1 MQVKIDSLVFFFFL
15 VSFIQFFIV
24 FIVYMFQ
31 MFFLLF
37 FPPEHV
43 KFSEEELGK
52 LQNLNPPIVLPEDP
66 SKKSSKVKQSV
77 KNFFSKAA
85 SELSEDAAN
94 FTKSIKEGALEIKQ
108 NLKAAQVKKDE
119 PKGSDTIKE
128 ETEDEKGSDDDEDD
142 DEEEEED
149 EEKTGDDTT
158 TVTSNEALQTQN
170 STKNSEDKSVE
181 SSDSNQ
187 QESAQDKAKATAT
200 SKMSAPAASIMS
212 ALATGLQV
220 AGLVAAGTP
229 EEETT
234 SIQGTLEAEEA
245 KPVEDESPKRFDE
258 ETLKK
263 IGEEKYDDLIVQPK
277 PVKKK
282 KRKPKG
288 KNLILCFFGLLSNS
302 KSKLFPYCMHLD

>member
-1 MQVKIDSLVFFFFL
+1 MFSFFSVFL
-15 VSFIQFFIV
+15 
-24 FIVYMFQ
+24 
-31 MFFLLF
+31 
-37 FPPEHV
+37 PEHV

-66 SKKSSKVKQSV
+66 SKKTSKVTQSV

-85 SELSEDAAN
+85 SELSEDAAI

-108 NLKAAQVKKDE
+108 NLKAAQSKKDE
-119 PKGSDTIKE
+119 SKGSETVKE
-128 ETEDEKGSDDDEDD
+128 ETEEEKGSDDEDD
-142 DEEEEED
+142 DDEEEEEEEEED
-149 EEKTGDDTT
+149 EEKTADDTT
-158 TVTSNEALQTQN
+158 TTTSNEAIQTQN
-170 STKNSEDKSVE
+170 STNNSEDKAIE

-187 QESAQDKAKATAT
+187 QESAQDKAKASTA
-200 SKMSAPAASIMS
+200 SIISVPATSIMS

-234 SIQGTLEAEEA
+234 SIQETLEAEEA
-245 KPVEDESPKRFDE
+245 KPVEDISPSRFDE

-288 KNLILCFFGLLSNS
+288 KKFIIFHLAYCLIQNQSCFNTA
-302 KSKLFPYCMHLD
+302 HLN